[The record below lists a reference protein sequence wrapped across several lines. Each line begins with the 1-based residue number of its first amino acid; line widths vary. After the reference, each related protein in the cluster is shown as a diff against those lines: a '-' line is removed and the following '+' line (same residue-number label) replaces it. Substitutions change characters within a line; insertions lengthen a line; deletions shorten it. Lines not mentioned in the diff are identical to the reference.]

1 MGRKVMYNANM
12 KKVDTEFKTLQNFIV
27 DYKLTGAEK
36 TTLLSDLHINYEV
49 ASQRKSRKEKFHRDL
64 LTQAVKTYGH

>member
-1 MGRKVMYNANM
+1 MYNTSM

>member
-1 MGRKVMYNANM
+1 MYYPLKYWKVGRKVMYNANM

-27 DYKLTGAEK
+27 
-36 TTLLSDLHINYEV
+36 NYEV